1 MVGWERG
8 TVERERGIENGSK
21 RILDLDDSAAGDEKP
36 EGVKAA
42 SSSTNQGGKARQ
54 SEDRGNG
61 SGENRN
67 GEAEN
72 RGNGERK

>member
-8 TVERERGIENGSK
+8 TLERERGIENGSK

-42 SSSTNQGGKARQ
+42 SSSTNTRGKARQ
-54 SEDRGNG
+54 SKDRGNG
-61 SGENRN
+61 SSQNRN
-67 GEAEN
+67 SEAEN
-72 RGNGERK
+72 RGNGETK

>member
-8 TVERERGIENGSK
+8 TLATERGIDDASR
-21 RILDLDDSAAGDEKP
+21 RILDMDDGAAGDEKP

-42 SSSTNQGGKARQ
+42 SSSTNQRGKARQ